1 MVTVNHKLEA
11 LTLEEINDIS
21 YKYLMGWSNLQ
32 KDYQIMLRGLNKK
45 RLENG
50 LNEIK
55 PEDII
60 TTQIAY
66 INEHYTKDEQIKV
79 VSEYMHN
86 HLMNDARWDGF
97 ELFDCFFLG
106 KRAIP
111 TLKKLLGLKVF
122 KEISETARLSKIRE
136 TQTEMYG
143 GVGLANPEALQKSLA
158 TKNDI
163 FVKELQI
170 SDEINNYDNLLDKKL
185 ISQFELYIYKKL
197 VSKFGVDD
205 VKMHYGRFPFDA
217 RYPYDCDFYIKSQDL
232 FIEMNGYY
240 SHNNLWFDE
249 KNPDHLKCYTEWA
262 SSSSLSLNKAAK
274 NWRYYD
280 IEKRNMAKKNNL
292 NYLVFWDGQISN
304 KKKYEPK
311 LRDFNKWFNDYD
323 CNIKTFLKANL
334 ENTY

>member
-11 LTLEEINDIS
+11 LTLDEIKDIS

-32 KDYQIMLRGLNKK
+32 KDHQIMLRGLNKK

-79 VSEYMHN
+79 ISEYMRD

-122 KEISETARLSKIRE
+122 KEISETARLAKIRE

-143 GVGLANPEALQKSLA
+143 GIGLANPDALQKSLNTRNQGFIKVIDDYKKSKDVNA
-158 TKNDI
+158 LIKYVSTFELEVLKHLISKFDI
-163 FVKELQI
+163 DDVELQYGMF
-170 SDEINNYDNLLDKKL
+170 SNDE
-185 ISQFELYIYKKL
+185 
-197 VSKFGVDD
+197 
-205 VKMHYGRFPFDA
+205 
-217 RYPYDCDFYIKSQDL
+217 RYPYNCDFYIKSLDL
-232 FIEMNGYY
+232 FIEINAHYG
-240 SHNNLWFDE
+240 HGDHWFDPSNQDDLKRLNYLRNSGSDRE
-249 KNPDHLKCYTEWA
+249 TRAAEYWSKN
-262 SSSSLSLNKAAK
+262 
-274 NWRYYD
+274 D
-280 IEKRNMAKKNNL
+280 ISKRNTSKNNNL
-292 NYLVFWDGQISN
+292 NYLVFWDGRYDTN
-304 KKKYEPK
+304 GVPR
-311 LRDFNKWFNDYD
+311 LNDFFLWFDEYKCDTKSFIKDYPQ
-323 CNIKTFLKANL
+323 NS
-334 ENTY
+334 Y